1 MSEEFVVYQYPG
13 SRGLPSLSP
22 PCIKVQFAL
31 RLLEIPYR
39 VENLRSVVEVRR
51 VSPTGR
57 VPVLEAEGKRI
68 ADSMAIL
75 DFLEDRHPDGALFP
89 SDPEE
94 RLHDRLWD
102 HFATDSLYWIGLY
115 HRWCVPYNRE
125 RVVDA
130 MMGRRFSIRK
140 LMFRRLLVRAMIKR
154 AEGQSIGLR
163 PLDEVNASA
172 ERCLRLVSDGLR
184 GGPFLGGRST
194 PGRGD
199 LGVATLNAQAAWR
212 DTLPS
217 LLERIRAHPGVSEH
231 VAQTFRAC
239 GFDPPEGFERT

>member
-1 MSEEFVVYQYPG
+1 MSEEHVVYQYPG
-13 SRGLPSLSP
+13 SRGLPSVSP

-39 VENLRSVVEVRR
+39 VENLRSGAQVRR

-57 VPVLEAEGKRI
+57 VPVLEVGNKKI

-75 DFLEDRHPDGALFP
+75 DFLEDRNPEGALFP
-89 SDPEE
+89 TDPVE

-115 HRWCVPYNRE
+115 HRWVAPDNRV
-125 RVVDA
+125 RVVNA

-140 LMFRRLLVRAMIKR
+140 LMFRQLLVRAMIRR
-154 AEGQSIGLR
+154 AKGQSIGLR

-172 ERCLRLVSDGLR
+172 ERCLGLVSEGLR

-199 LGVATLNAQAAWR
+199 LGVATLNAQAAWK
-212 DTLPS
+212 DTLPW
-217 LLERIRAHPGVSEH
+217 LLERIRAHPDVSEH
-231 VAQTFRAC
+231 VSRTFEAC
-239 GFDPPEGFERT
+239 GFDPPEGFERG

>member
-1 MSEEFVVYQYPG
+1 VSEEYVLYQYPG

-31 RLLEIPYR
+31 RLLQVPYR
-39 VENLRSVVEVRR
+39 VENLRSVAGVRR
-51 VSPTGR
+51 ISPTGR

-68 ADSMAIL
+68 ADSIAIL
-75 DFLEDRHPDGALFP
+75 DFLEDRYPNGTLFP
-89 SDPEE
+89 ADPVE
-94 RLHDRLWD
+94 RVHDRLWD

-115 HRWCVPYNRE
+115 HRWIPPDNRE
-125 RVVDA
+125 RVVNA

-140 LMFRRLLVRAMIKR
+140 LLFRQLLVRAMARR
-154 AEGQSIGLR
+154 ARGQSIGTR
-163 PLDEVNASA
+163 SLDEVNASA

-184 GGPFLGGRST
+184 GGPFLGGRAA

-212 DTLPS
+212 NTLPW
-217 LLERIRAHPGVSEH
+217 LLERIRAHEGVSEH
-231 VAQTFRAC
+231 VTRTFEAC
-239 GFDPPEGFERT
+239 GFDPPEGFERG